1 MANHSSAKKA
11 IRKTQ
16 RNAAINKNRMSRIRT
31 FVKKVLAAV
40 ASGASNEAKDA
51 LVVAQSE
58 LMRGVS
64 SKLIKKNTASRKVS
78 RLSKMVKNISGAA
91 VAEKPKAVAKA
102 KPSGDVEA
110 KAVKVAKKATTT
122 KKASPKTESSTAK
135 KTTKKKAE

>member
-40 ASGASNEAKDA
+40 ASGASNEARDA

-78 RLSKMVKNISGAA
+78 RLSKLVKNISDA
-91 VAEKPKAVAKA
+91 VSVPKVVKEKPKAEVQVKA
-102 KPSGDVEA
+102 EKVVKTT
-110 KAVKVAKKATTT
+110 KAATKKVASKK
-122 KKASPKTESSTAK
+122 EESTAK
-135 KTTKKKAE
+135 KATKKKAE

>member
-16 RNAAINKNRMSRIRT
+16 RNAVINKNRMSRIRT
-31 FVKKVLAAV
+31 FVKKVIAAV
-40 ASGASNEAKDA
+40 ASGSSNEAKDA

-78 RLSKMVKNISGAA
+78 RLSKMVKNISGVTIAPKI
-91 VAEKPKAVAKA
+91 VKEKPKAEVKAKA
-102 KPSGDVEA
+102 EKV
-110 KAVKVAKKATTT
+110 VKTTKATTKKVSPKKEEST
-122 KKASPKTESSTAK
+122 VKKA
-135 KTTKKKAE
+135 TKKKAE

>member
-16 RNAAINKNRMSRIRT
+16 RNAVINKNRMSRIRT

-40 ASGASNEAKDA
+40 ASGSANDARDA
-51 LVVAQSE
+51 LVIAQSE

-64 SKLIKKNTASRKVS
+64 TKLIKKNTASRKVS

-91 VAEKPKAVAKA
+91 HAPKVVKEKPKTEVKEKAEKAVETAKA
-102 KPSGDVEA
+102 
-110 KAVKVAKKATTT
+110 TT
-122 KKASPKTESSTAK
+122 KKASPKKEESIVK
-135 KTTKKKAE
+135 KAAKKKAE

>member
-16 RNAAINKNRMSRIRT
+16 RNAVINKNRMSRIKT

-40 ASGASNEAKDA
+40 ASGSSDDARDA

-58 LMRGVS
+58 LMRGVA

-78 RLSKMVKNISGAA
+78 RLSKLVKNTSNAE
-91 VAEKPKAVAKA
+91 VVEKPKVAKA
-102 KPSGDVEA
+102 KPSADVEA
-110 KAVKVAKKATTT
+110 KAAKVTKATT
-122 KKASPKTESSTAK
+122 KKASPKKETSTVK
-135 KTTKKKAE
+135 KATKKKGE